1 MEEAGSP
8 RPFIEPCHIY
18 GDLYK
23 YFLEQPSHSTLSAGA
38 SLTTTSS
45 SSMSAAKKPPLRSM
59 LVTGFGIR
67 NLESLQRALLDDEQ
81 RRQMLLARYDKGEDY
96 ECSSL
101 GSTDSGKVPTF
112 KMQSKST
119 SFTMDSDMISVKSPS
134 LQYLMGLAEATEE
147 YEPGEPP
154 EEQPESIEGEVE
166 SVADERMTQA
176 MRMARRYFRQHKIFE
191 FFQFLIAHMLSEL
204 PDNPIQFLIDL
215 LDRCL
220 LYRSGFGNPPLLFEK
235 PHLEQ
240 LFYLMD
246 RMRTG
251 FIEVEQYESG
261 MKTLGIC
268 SFDQN
273 PPLSTEGAVSKE
285 FFIEEAYDCLTDLFV
300 DMIRRRGGQVTPPS
314 LVTPPPTEV
323 KLVPSLATS
332 GGQ

>member
-1 MEEAGSP
+1 MVALWAGNPAVRGSKP
-8 RPFIEPCHIY
+8 RSAVTFFSA
-18 GDLYK
+18 D
-23 YFLEQPSHSTLSAGA
+23 STLSAGA

-101 GSTDSGKVPTF
+101 GSMDSGKVHTF

-119 SFTMDSDMISVKSPS
+119 SFTMDSDMMSVKSPS

-235 PHLEQ
+235 PHLG
-240 LFYLMD
+240 D
-246 RMRTG
+246 
-251 FIEVEQYESG
+251 QYFLCDFG
-261 MKTLGIC
+261 R
-268 SFDQN
+268 N
-273 PPLSTEGAVSKE
+273 
-285 FFIEEAYDCLTDLFV
+285 
-300 DMIRRRGGQVTPPS
+300 
-314 LVTPPPTEV
+314 
-323 KLVPSLATS
+323 
-332 GGQ
+332 